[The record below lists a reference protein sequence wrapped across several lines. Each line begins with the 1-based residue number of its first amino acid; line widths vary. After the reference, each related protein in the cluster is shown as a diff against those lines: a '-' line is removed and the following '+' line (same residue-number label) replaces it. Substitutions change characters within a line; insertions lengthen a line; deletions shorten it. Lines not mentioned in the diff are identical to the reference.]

1 MRKERKH
8 FTPEEKVAILRR
20 HLVDKVPVSELCEE
34 LGLRPTMF
42 YRWQKELFENGA
54 AAFQSQGRPHRQV
67 EEKQKRIEF
76 LEKKVQTKDEVLAEL
91 MAEHIALKKSLGG
104 TLTGIWVPQDVRD
117 LVVDFVRRWSEKA
130 EIGVG
135 RFIPWLGVTASKF
148 YDWRQRYGCVNEHNG
163 WVPRDF
169 WLEPWEKEAIIEF
182 HLKNPLEGYRRL
194 TFMMLDADVVAVSPA
209 SVWRVLKQAG
219 LLSRWKSKPSR
230 KGTGFEQPLQP
241 HQHWHIDIS
250 YINLSGTF
258 YYLCSILDGFSRFLV
273 HWDLRESMRET
284 DVEVILQR
292 AKEKYLEA
300 KPRIISDNGP
310 QFIAR
315 DFKEFIRISG
325 MTHVR
330 TSPYYPQSNGKIE
343 RWHKS
348 LKGECIRPGTPLSLE
363 DARRLVEGYVE
374 HYNNVRLNSAIGYIT
389 PKDMLAGHQQEIQAE
404 RDRKLDAAKEQRKN
418 RRQGAA

>member
-1 MRKERKH
+1 MIH
-8 FTPEEKVAILRR
+8 FDGTTWTAFSAPMIKGDNNTFLQGVVDISPTSAWAVGNVTDGAHPGQVIEQWNGTKWSLFPAPKFGKKDLADVFAMTASSANDVWAIGSLMNR
-20 HLVDKVPVSELCEE
+20 
-34 LGLRPTMF
+34 GPTAQM
-42 YRWQKELFENGA
+42 
-54 AAFQSQGRPHRQV
+54 
-67 EEKQKRIEF
+67 
-76 LEKKVQTKDEVLAEL
+76 
-91 MAEHIALKKSLGG
+91 SLGE
-104 TLTGIWVPQDVRD
+104 D
-117 LVVDFVRRWSEKA
+117 A
-130 EIGVG
+130 EAAKSS
-135 RFIPWLGVTASKF
+135 LL
-148 YDWRQRYGCVNEHNG
+148 CVNEHNG

-169 WLEPWEKEAIIEF
+169 WLELWEKEAIVEF

-250 YINLSGTF
+250 YINLCGTF
-258 YYLCSILDGFSRFLV
+258 YYLCSVLDGFSRFLV
-273 HWDLRESMRET
+273 HWDLRESMREA

-292 AKEKYLEA
+292 AKEKYPEA

-310 QFIAR
+310 QFVAR

-348 LKGECIRPGTPLSLE
+348 LKSECIRPGTPLSLE
-363 DARRLVEGYVE
+363 DAQRLVEGYVG
-374 HYNNVRLNSAIGYIT
+374 HYNNVRLNSATGYIT
-389 PKDMLAGHQQEIQAE
+389 PKDVLAGRQQEIHAE
-404 RDRKLDAAKEQRKN
+404 RDRKLEVARQQRQS
-418 RRQGAA
+418 RR